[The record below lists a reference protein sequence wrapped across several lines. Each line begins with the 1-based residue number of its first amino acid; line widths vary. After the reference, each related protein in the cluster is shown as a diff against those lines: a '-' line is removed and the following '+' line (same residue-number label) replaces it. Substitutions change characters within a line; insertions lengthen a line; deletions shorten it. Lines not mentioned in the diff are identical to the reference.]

1 MSAIHL
7 FDGNNVMLRDLDSAT
22 HQRLGLRQRWEQ
34 ANQPGVLHIWVWDG
48 RGHNRRR
55 KEVYPEYKAN
65 RTPMAEDR
73 FAQIHVFRE
82 ALEHSN
88 AWQVEC
94 DGWEGDDVIASLVRR
109 FSAKGGI
116 PITIHTND
124 LDYAQL
130 RSLPLVHLN
139 GVKPCPCP
147 PHRLALYKAMVGD
160 PSDNI
165 KGIPG
170 FGPKAWEALESYW
183 ADIEAYVDVMDEAG
197 LKSIPFKPAH
207 RAWVCDPPNLMKLRA
222 MLAITRFFDV
232 PDEDLNAGIKKG
244 VHNFEKMDALFRR
257 FFL

>member
-22 HQRLGLRQRWEQ
+22 HQRLGMRQRWE
-34 ANQPGVLHIWVWDG
+34 AACQPGQLHIWVWDG
-48 RGHNRRR
+48 PRHNDRR
-55 KEVYPEYKAN
+55 KVVYPQYKAN
-65 RTPMAEDR
+65 RTPMGEDR
-73 FAQIHVFRE
+73 FAQIGVFRQ
-82 ALEHSN
+82 ALRHSN

-94 DGWEGDDVIASLVRR
+94 AGWEGDDVIASLVKR
-109 FSAKGGI
+109 FSKRGDI

-130 RSLPLVHLN
+130 RVHPLVHLN

-147 PHRLALYKAMVGD
+147 PHRLALYKALVGD

-183 ADIEAYVDVMDEAG
+183 AAIERAIETQDEKAIRD
-197 LKSIPFKPAH
+197 IPFKPAH
-207 RAWVCDPPNLMKLRA
+207 KAWLLDPPNLMLARA
-222 MLAITRFFDV
+222 MLTVTRFFEV
-232 PDEDLNAGIKKG
+232 PDEDLEKG
-244 VHNFEKMDALFRR
+244 TAKGAYDYSAMDQLFRR